1 MHCHFERIA
10 ADFSKITSM
19 SNNTKKTMSPCST
32 STRCGASA
40 GKRTLLAVTVSLA
53 MTSLIASPSAI
64 AMNLIQALEAALQ
77 NDQTYQ
83 SAIHENAAA
92 GRASAIA
99 RAALL
104 PNIGMSFNL
113 SKNMAERTITNAGRI
128 SRDSPDYVSNVATLS
143 LRQPLYNADAEAR
156 FRQSSAQTDYS
167 EAVFVGRTQ
176 ELISRLFAAYVDTLF
191 AQDQIRLAT
200 AQRNALKENQTTNQ
214 RKFEKGE
221 GTKTDVLETQARF
234 ELAQAQLLE
243 AEDNVETMRRKLMT
257 ITGPFNTPIDSLEAY
272 TEFFSLTPD
281 DYPEWEELALR
292 TNAEIV
298 SQRYLV
304 TSAEQEIKRAEAGH
318 LPRVDLVASLNKSS
332 SDSLFTYNQEST
344 TRSIGVQMTLPIYSG
359 GGVNATVLQALSN
372 LDRAKAD
379 LAAKINKV
387 LVELR
392 KQHRLVSTTQSRII
406 ALAKAEQSALQVI
419 DATKKSVTAGIRVN
433 LDLLNAEQQLF
444 TTRRDLAQARYSYL
458 TAYLQLRYAAGV
470 LNGEDLQRVGAYFK
484 SAP

>member
-1 MHCHFERIA
+1 M
-10 ADFSKITSM
+10 
-19 SNNTKKTMSPCST
+19 
-32 STRCGASA
+32 
-40 GKRTLLAVTVSLA
+40 
-53 MTSLIASPSAI
+53 
-64 AMNLIQALEAALQ
+64 
-77 NDQTYQ
+77 
-83 SAIHENAAA
+83 
-92 GRASAIA
+92 
-99 RAALL
+99 
-104 PNIGMSFNL
+104 
-113 SKNMAERTITNAGRI
+113 
-128 SRDSPDYVSNVATLS
+128 
-143 LRQPLYNADAEAR
+143 
-156 FRQSSAQTDYS
+156 
-167 EAVFVGRTQ
+167 
-176 ELISRLFAAYVDTLF
+176 
-191 AQDQIRLAT
+191 
-200 AQRNALKENQTTNQ
+200 
-214 RKFEKGE
+214 
-221 GTKTDVLETQARF
+221 
-234 ELAQAQLLE
+234 LE